1 MDPKMIL
8 LIIIGIVLLIALIL
22 LLAGGVGMGGMMMMA
37 GMMSTPFGWVALLII
52 LALAGF
58 LGWAFLYAH

>member
-22 LLAGGVGMGGMMMMA
+22 LLAGGVGMGGMMMA